1 MLDARHIRTDD
12 HAHDEP
18 DDPLQEAV
26 KEGRVFGDMHEAPT
40 YWASVSASGVRAH
53 PRGSCAT
60 GPPAGVNST
69 VKGDWPPVGITS
81 YSGGARHVPMT
92 RPKASYSVTVTLT
105 STASS
110 GPVLAMTPETV

>member
-1 MLDARHIRTDD
+1 MLGVGVGIRR
-12 HAHDEP
+12 P
-18 DDPLQEAV
+18 
-26 KEGRVFGDMHEAPT
+26 
-40 YWASVSASGVRAH
+40 SASTRNF
-53 PRGSCAT
+53 AT

-69 VKGDWPPVGITS
+69 ANGDWPPVGITS
-81 YSGGARHVPMT
+81 YSGGARRVPMT